1 MLKTIALAGLFLF
14 TSAVSTAA
22 VMTSEKS
29 KAGSSVSAPA
39 APQPKG
45 FCFPGGNPC

>member
-22 VMTSEKS
+22 TTSNAEK
-29 KAGSSVSAPA
+29 KLSSTQSVPK

-45 FCFPGGNPC
+45 FCRPLGNPC